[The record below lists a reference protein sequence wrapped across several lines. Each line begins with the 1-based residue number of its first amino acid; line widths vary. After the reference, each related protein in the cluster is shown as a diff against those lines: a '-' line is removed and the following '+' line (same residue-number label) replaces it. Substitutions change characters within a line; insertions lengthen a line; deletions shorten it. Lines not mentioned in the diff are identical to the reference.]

1 MLLERSPWRE
11 VRQRQYLDQGA
22 HGAAVAVEG
31 IGVASSIVAGAAADG
46 TAGVVRVGAVDIAV
60 LATAIEFLVEVGGWC
75 RCETTFPWQ
84 QLVVVPAVVAP
95 VVAVLDGWSG
105 TPLRDDGVHGV
116 GPLRLPR

>member
-22 HGAAVAVEG
+22 HGAAVAVDG

-75 RCETTFPWQ
+75 RCETTFQWHS
-84 QLVVVPAVVAP
+84 LVVAAAVAP
-95 VVAVLDGWSG
+95 VVAVLD
-105 TPLRDDGVHGV
+105 
-116 GPLRLPR
+116 